1 MLDKKQLTKPESLK
15 FQQIF
20 AVMDLVQD
28 GYLAIDNDHTI
39 MVVNRAAEDLL
50 GKSRDD
56 LVGRDLFDVF
66 PGGRTSTLLEKLN
79 QVTQF
84 GETSNF
90 EAPLTSGTRKNW
102 FEFSA
107 TYQDE
112 LISIV
117 FRIPERTRWLEEA
130 LRKSEKQ
137 YGTLLNA
144 IPDQVMRVNSEGVCQ
159 SFNAADSA
167 APDLTVTMS
176 GKHLGEIF
184 PTDVAKAFHNNITA
198 CLTNFEQRQFEYL
211 LSPASGKSY
220 WQVKMVP
227 VDGQEVMA
235 VARNVTS
242 QKQAAET
249 YESILAAE
257 REQRLLAE
265 ILAEVALAL
274 TAQTSLKSV
283 LEEVLRQTQRLVPF
297 RTAHIMLLKEGHLHI
312 ASWHG
317 YRELGSEELVS
328 NLIQPLKDFPLDAQ
342 VIESRQPLV
351 IANTHQEPRWVVQ
364 DQTAWVRSH
373 AVVPIVLGDSV
384 LGILRLDANTTN
396 AFSSQDVVRLQP
408 LTNAAAIAMEN
419 ARLYDQAQ
427 QEIAER
433 RQVEQDVRR
442 RNRELALLNQIIA
455 ASAASVEITAILNVT
470 CKELAHAFEMSEVGA
485 ALANVE
491 DRSLT
496 FVAEH
501 QTASLPSLIGQ
512 TLSPNG
518 LKYDLVRALF
528 DHKTPIAINDVT
540 ADSRLNAPDSP
551 ISTRGIKAM
560 LLLPLV
566 FENKVVGALQLAM
579 LQPYNFSSQ
588 EINLALRV
596 ADQVAGVLVRT
607 QLEQEHRRLSEAIE
621 QSAESVVITDPQ
633 GRLQYVNPTFER
645 VTGYARQ
652 EVIGN
657 NLGFLNS
664 GKHNKEFYRE
674 LWQTISSGN
683 VWHGR
688 FTNKRKDGKLYVDEA
703 TISPV
708 RSEQG
713 TIVGYVGVQR
723 DVTRELQLEEQ
734 YLQAQKMEA
743 VGLLAGGVAHDFN
756 NLLTVINGFAEM
768 IQYEIPP
775 ENLHL
780 QKLASRVRYSG
791 ARAAALVRQLLAF
804 SRKEFVEPKT
814 LNLNKIVSDTGKML
828 ERLLEEN
835 IVLIT
840 NLSPNLWSVKAD
852 PNQIEQ
858 IIMNLTVNA
867 RDAMPSGG
875 LLTIDTQNQDLSD
888 TYAAHNEQVKPGRYV
903 QLMVTDTGTGMTKEV
918 QDRIFEPFFTTKES
932 GKGTGLGM
940 ATIAGIVKQ
949 YEGHI
954 LVYSEPGNGS
964 TFRILIP
971 AIESGSIDASS
982 VRESDAIPTGTE
994 TILVVED
1001 EATVR
1006 DLAVYMLKR
1015 QGYNVLQAANGE
1027 DALKLALDYTDR
1039 ISLLLTD
1046 TVMPKMS
1053 GNVLAEKFQT
1063 SFPDTKIL
1071 FTSGYTDKQFFQS
1084 GVRRAGI
1091 DFIPK
1096 PFSAAE
1102 LARKVRVVLD
1112 S

>member
-1 MLDKKQLTKPESLK
+1 MLDKNHLPTSEPLELHQM
-15 FQQIF
+15 F
-20 AVMDLVQD
+20 AVMDLIQD
-28 GYLAIDNDHTI
+28 GYIAVDPLQT
-39 MVVNRAAEDLL
+39 VVYVNPAAEGLL
-50 GKSRDD
+50 GKPQSD
-56 LVGRDLFDVF
+56 LVGYRLFDVF
-66 PGGRTSTLLEKLN
+66 PGSKSSVFAEKLV
-79 QVTQF
+79 QVTDCGDPASF
-84 GETSNF
+84 ETS
-90 EAPLTSGTRKNW
+90 LVSGDQKNW
-102 FEFSA
+102 FEFSL
-107 TYQDE
+107 TCHRE
-112 LISIV
+112 FISIV
-117 FRIPERTRWLEEA
+117 FRIPERNRWMEES
-130 LRKSEKQ
+130 LRKSENR
-137 YGTLLNA
+137 YSTLLGA
-144 IPDQVMRVNSEGVCQ
+144 IPDQVMRLDKSGVCL
-159 SFNAADSA
+159 SCKPAD
-167 APDLTVTMS
+167 PTELDPTLMMS

-184 PTDVAKAFHNNITA
+184 PTDVAKLFDLNIAACLADGEARRFEYALPQAGNVGHWQVMMAPAGSQEVLTVARNITA
-198 CLTNFEQRQFEYL
+198 EI
-211 LSPASGKSY
+211 K
-220 WQVKMVP
+220 
-227 VDGQEVMA
+227 
-235 VARNVTS
+235 
-242 QKQAAET
+242 AAET
-249 YESILAAE
+249 YEAILTAE

-274 TAQTSLKSV
+274 TAKTSLKSV

-297 RTAHIMLLKEGHLHI
+297 RTAHIMLLKEDYLHI

-328 NLIQPLKDFPLDAQ
+328 NLVQPLKDYPLDAQ

-351 IANTHQEPRWVVQ
+351 IADTHQEPRWVVQ

-433 RQVEQDVRR
+433 RQIEQDVRR

-455 ASAASVEITAILNVT
+455 ASAASVEMAAILNVT
-470 CKELAHAFEMSEVGA
+470 CKEMALAFDMAEVSA
-485 ALANVE
+485 ALANNTEV
-491 DRSLT
+491 SLT
-496 FVAEH
+496 FVAEY
-501 QTASLPSLIGQ
+501 QTTPLPSLVGQ
-512 TLSPNG
+512 TFADNG
-518 LKYDLVRALF
+518 LKNGLVDSLF
-528 DHKTPIAINDVT
+528 SFKTPIAITDT
-540 ADSRLNAPDSP
+540 TDDSRLQGPENPLVS
-551 ISTRGIKAM
+551 RGIRAL

-579 LQPYNFSSQ
+579 MQPYRFSSQ

-596 ADQVAGVLVRT
+596 ADQVSGVLVRT

-621 QSAESVVITDPQ
+621 QSAESVVITDTRGQ
-633 GRLQYVNPTFER
+633 LQYVNPAFER
-645 VTGYARQ
+645 ITGYSRQ
-652 EVIGN
+652 EVMGKKLN
-657 NLGFLNS
+657 FLGS
-664 GKHNKEFYRE
+664 GKHDRDFYGN

-688 FTNKRKDGKLYVDEA
+688 FTNKRKDGQLYIDEA

-713 TIVGYVGVQR
+713 AIVGYVGVQR
-723 DVTRELQLEEQ
+723 DVTREIQLEEQ

-743 VGLLAGGVAHDFN
+743 IGLLAGGVAHDFN

-835 IVLIT
+835 IVLKT
-840 NLSPNLWSVKAD
+840 NLSPSLWSIKAD

-888 TYAAHNEQVKPGRYV
+888 AYAAQNLNVKPGCYV
-903 QLMVTDTGTGMTKEV
+903 QLTVTDNGVGMTEEV

-940 ATIAGIVKQ
+940 ATIFGIVKQ

-954 LVYSEPGNGS
+954 LVYSEPNNGS
-964 TFRILIP
+964 TFRILLP
-971 AIESGSIDASS
+971 AIESGSDGVAAPK
-982 VRESDAIPTGTE
+982 ETNAIPTGSE

-1015 QGYNVLQAANGE
+1015 QGYNVLQASNGE
-1027 DALKLALDYTDR
+1027 DALKLAVDYSGF

-1053 GNVLAEKFQT
+1053 GNVLAEKFQAD
-1063 SFPDTKIL
+1063 FPNTKIL
-1071 FTSGYTDKQFFQS
+1071 FTSGYTDRNFFQPGMRES
-1084 GVRRAGI
+1084 GV

-1102 LARKVRVVLD
+1102 LARKVRSVLD

>member
-1 MLDKKQLTKPESLK
+1 MLDKEQLIKSESLD
-15 FQQIF
+15 QMF

-28 GYLAIDNDHTI
+28 GYLAVDSTHTVI
-39 MVVNRAAEDLL
+39 TVNRAAEDLL
-50 GKSRDD
+50 SKSRDQ
-56 LVGRDLFDVF
+56 LLGNKLFDVF
-66 PGGRTSTLLEKLN
+66 PDARTSMFVEKFN
-79 QVTQF
+79 QAAEC
-84 GETSNF
+84 GEVSKF
-90 EAPLTSGTRKNW
+90 EASLISDVQKNW
-102 FEFSA
+102 FEF
-107 TYQDE
+107 TLTCQKE
-112 LISIV
+112 FISII

-130 LRKSEKQ
+130 LHKSEKQ
-137 YGTLLNA
+137 YGTLLRA
-144 IPDQVMRVNSEGVCQ
+144 IPDQVLRLDIGGMCLSCQ
-159 SFNAADSA
+159 PADSPELDPLA
-167 APDLTVTMS
+167 AMS

-184 PTDVAKAFHNNITA
+184 PSDVAKTFHSNIAA
-198 CLTNFEQRQFEYL
+198 CLANNETRRFEYW
-211 LSPASGKSY
+211 LSRSNNTSY
-220 WQVKMVP
+220 WQVTMVP
-227 VDGQEVMA
+227 ANRQEVLA
-235 VARNVTS
+235 VARNVTG
-242 QKQAAET
+242 QKRAAET
-249 YESILAAE
+249 YESILTAE

-265 ILAEVALAL
+265 TLAEVALAL
-274 TAQTSLKSV
+274 TAQTSLKNV
-283 LEEVLRQTQRLVPF
+283 LEEVLRQTQRLVPY
-297 RTAHIMLLKEGHLHI
+297 RTAHIMLLKEDYLHI

-328 NLIQPLKDFPLDAQ
+328 NLVQPLKDFPLDAQ

-351 IANTHQEPRWVVQ
+351 IANTYQEPRWVVQ

-373 AVVPIVLGDSV
+373 AVVPIVLGNSV

-433 RQVEQDVRR
+433 RQIEQDVRR

-491 DRSLT
+491 DLSLT

-501 QTASLPSLIGQ
+501 QTVKLPSLVGQ
-512 TLSPNG
+512 TFSQNG
-518 LKYDLVRALF
+518 LKDNLIRSLF
-528 DHKTPIAINDVT
+528 EYKTPIVINDT
-540 ADSRLNAPDSP
+540 ATDQRLNPPDNPFS
-551 ISTRGIKAM
+551 SRGIGAL

-579 LQPYNFSSQ
+579 MQPYQFSNQ

-621 QSAESVVITDPQ
+621 QSAESVIITDAQ
-633 GRLQYVNPTFER
+633 GYLQYVNPTFER
-645 VTGYARQ
+645 VTGYARH
-652 EVIGN
+652 EVIGKK
-657 NLGFLNS
+657 LKLLNS
-664 GKHNKEFYRE
+664 GKQDKEFYRS

-688 FTNKRKDGKLYVDEA
+688 FTNKRKDGKLYIDDA

-713 TIVGYVGVQR
+713 TIVAYVGVQR
-723 DVTRELQLEEQ
+723 DVTREIQLEEQ

-743 VGLLAGGVAHDFN
+743 IGLLAGGVAHDFN

-768 IQYEIPP
+768 IQYEIPAD
-775 ENLHL
+775 NLHL

-814 LNLNKIVSDTGKML
+814 LNLNKIVSDTSKML

-835 IVLIT
+835 IVLKT
-840 NLSPNLWSVKAD
+840 NLSPNLWAVKAD

-888 TYAAHNEQVKPGRYV
+888 KYAAQGSNVKPGRYV

-918 QDRIFEPFFTTKES
+918 QERIFEPFFTTKES

-940 ATIAGIVKQ
+940 ATIFGIVKQ
-949 YEGHI
+949 YDGHI
-954 LVYSEPGNGS
+954 LVYSEPGNGT

-971 AIESGSIDASS
+971 AIDASS
-982 VRESDAIPTGTE
+982 EAPSPVKESDAIPTGTE

-1006 DLAVYMLKR
+1006 DLSVYMLKR
-1015 QGYNVLQAANGE
+1015 QGYNVLQASNGE
-1027 DALKLALDYTDR
+1027 DALKLALDFSDK

-1053 GNVLAEKFQT
+1053 GNVLAEKFRV

-1071 FTSGYTDKQFFQS
+1071 FTSGYTDKDFFQS
-1084 GVRRAGI
+1084 GMRESVI

-1102 LARKVRVVLD
+1102 LARKVRLVLD